1 MGQDINWKSVDL
13 NLLVAFS
20 ALFETQS
27 VSEAAKNLHV
37 SQSAMSH
44 SLARLRVLL
53 NDPLFERQGHKM
65 KPSER
70 ATHIAPLVARLLNQ
84 ITSELLSPQRFVPE
98 NFSGVCRIGLTDYA
112 EYIFSSVLFDAIQA
126 QSGQCQISFVN
137 VNRSNYVKVAEEQN
151 IDLIIGSFADL
162 DSRFSCQ
169 RLYTER
175 HVCLFDPSQVTLS
188 DPIQL
193 SEYAKVPHA
202 LVSPDGV
209 LDSGVDKTLAQ
220 HGLSRHVAVAS
231 SHFLTVRQLLSKRE
245 LLAIVPEK
253 MAQITGFS
261 DELTMGIP
269 PLNVGDFEI
278 VMAWPTRKNGQE
290 KSRWLR
296 EVISQ
301 TLADNEQSQ
310 GDARRT
316 DRLRVR

>member
-1 MGQDINWKSVDL
+1 MSQDINWKNVDL
-13 NLLVAFS
+13 NLLVTFS
-20 ALFETQS
+20 ALFDTQS
-27 VSEAAKNLHV
+27 VSEAAKKLHV

-53 NDPLFERQGHKM
+53 GDPLFERQGHKM

-70 ATHIAPLVARLLNQ
+70 ATHIAPIVARLLNQ
-84 ITSELLSPQRFVPE
+84 ITSDVLAPQVFIAAE
-98 NFSGVCRIGLTDYA
+98 FSGVCRIGLTDYA
-112 EYIFSSVLFDAIQA
+112 EYIFSSVLFDAIHA
-126 QSGQCQISFVN
+126 QSAQCQISFVN
-137 VNRSNYVKVAEEQN
+137 VNRSNYIKVVEEQN
-151 IDLIIGSFADL
+151 IDLIIGSFNDL
-162 DSRFSCQ
+162 DSRFSSQ

-175 HVCLFDPSQVTLS
+175 HVCLFDPSRVTLS

-193 SEYAKVPHA
+193 AEYANVPHA
-202 LVSPDGV
+202 LVSPDGL

-220 HGLSRHVAVAS
+220 YGLNRHVAVAS
-231 SHFLTVRQLLSKRE
+231 SHFLTVRQLLSQRE

-261 DELTMGIP
+261 DALKVGEP
-269 PLNVGDFEI
+269 PLNVGNFDI

-301 TLADNEQSQ
+301 TLTSDE
-310 GDARRT
+310 
-316 DRLRVR
+316 